1 MNADN
6 IDLLPQIEE
15 ILLVEDNPDDR
26 VLIERALR
34 KNKAAKAI
42 MTACDGAEALDY
54 LFGLESFSGRDTRH
68 MPELI
73 VLDLKIPKI
82 DGLGVLE
89 TVRSNACTRSIPV
102 VILTSSDHDRDLVE
116 SYQLGANCYLRKNV
130 DFVGF
135 CETVH
140 QLLPQLQELVRKRM
154 IERKNR
160 ETRGGQSAASDNR
173 RDSTT
178 ESEAQQN
185 EP

>member
-1 MNADN
+1 MNENQNEA
-6 IDLLPQIEE
+6 LPLIEE
-15 ILLVEDNPDDR
+15 ILLIEDNPDDR

-34 KNKAAKAI
+34 KNKAAKTI

-89 TVRSNACTRSIPV
+89 TVRTNACTRSIPV
-102 VILTSSDHDRDLVE
+102 VILTSSEQDRDLVE

-140 QLLPQLQELVRKRM
+140 QLLPQLQELVRKRAA
-154 IERKNR
+154 EKQSR
-160 ETRGGQSAASDNR
+160 ETKGGDSAATDTR
-173 RDSTT
+173 RDTKTGT
-178 ESEAQQN
+178 ETSS
-185 EP
+185 

>member
-1 MNADN
+1 MERRELNMNEDKVES
-6 IDLLPQIEE
+6 LPQIEE

-34 KNKAAKAI
+34 KNKAAKTI

-54 LFGLESFSGRDTRH
+54 LFGLESFSGRDTQH

-89 TVRSNACTRSIPV
+89 TIRSNACTRDIPV

-116 SYQLGANCYLRKNV
+116 SYQLGADCYLRKNV
-130 DFVGF
+130 DFLAF
-135 CETVH
+135 CETVRE
-140 QLLPQLQELVRKRM
+140 LLPQMGELVQKRGA
-154 IERKNR
+154 ERRNKA
-160 ETRGGQSAASDNR
+160 TRNGQPAANDCGMTSN
-173 RDSTT
+173 
-178 ESEAQQN
+178 
-185 EP
+185 

>member
-1 MNADN
+1 MNEDKVES
-6 IDLLPQIEE
+6 LPQIEE
-15 ILLVEDNPDDR
+15 ILLIEDNPDDR

-34 KNKAAKAI
+34 KNKASKSI

-54 LFGLESFSGRDTRH
+54 LFGLESFSGRDTQH

-73 VLDLKIPKI
+73 VLDLKLPKI

-89 TVRSNACTRSIPV
+89 TIRSNACTRSIPV

-140 QLLPQLQELVRKRM
+140 QLLPQLQELAGKRAV
-154 IERKNR
+154 ERQDKGI
-160 ETRGGQSAASDNR
+160 RGEHPAATDARHDLGR
-173 RDSTT
+173 RTNT
-178 ESEAQQN
+178 
-185 EP
+185 

>member
-1 MNADN
+1 MNEDK
-6 IDLLPQIEE
+6 IGIMPQIEE
-15 ILLVEDNPDDR
+15 ILLIEDNPDDR

-34 KNKAAKAI
+34 KNKAAKSI

-54 LFGLESFSGRDTRH
+54 LFGLESFSGRDTKH
-68 MPELI
+68 MPQLI

-89 TVRSNACTRSIPV
+89 TIRNNACTRNIPV

-140 QLLPQLQELVRKRM
+140 QLLPQLQELVRKRNA
-154 IERKNR
+154 ERQNR
-160 ETRGGQSAASDNR
+160 ETKSGHPAAADTRHDANTGTGTS
-173 RDSTT
+173 
-178 ESEAQQN
+178 
-185 EP
+185 P